1 MTQHRPE
8 DPDTEPTKL
17 FFPVMST
24 LIFIGLAVYE
34 LPGLYGWVYLVIAI
48 FGLVTVY
55 LSWQGN
61 KRKLLARN
69 RAQEAPKVQPRE
81 KPQDDHL

>member
-1 MTQHRPE
+1 MNPQAPE
-8 DPDTEPTKL
+8 DPATKPTQL

-34 LPGLYGWVYLVIAI
+34 LPGLYGWIYLAIAL
-48 FGLVTVY
+48 FGVTTVY

-61 KRKLLARN
+61 KRKLLAR
-69 RAQEAPKVQPRE
+69 RTHQDPEKGRQDDKQQEE
-81 KPQDDHL
+81 KP

>member
-1 MTQHRPE
+1 MTQPAPE
-8 DPDTEPTKL
+8 NPTTKPTAL

-34 LPGLYGWVYLVIAI
+34 LPGIYGWIYLVIAL

-61 KRKLLARN
+61 KRKILAQKKMQDPEK
-69 RAQEAPKVQPRE
+69 AQPGDKPKKDAQ
-81 KPQDDHL
+81 